1 MKKLIFRILGG
12 IVILIV
18 ALFVFVS
25 FTWDKKFEAPMPD
38 LKASKDPAII
48 ARGKY
53 LAFGPAH
60 CATCHIPM
68 DKIAAVDGGEVIPLS
83 GGWELDIPP
92 GTFRAPNLTPDMET
106 GIGKLTDG
114 QIARALRH
122 AVKHDGSMLFPFMPF
137 QEMSDDDVIALI
149 SFLRSQP
156 AVKNEMKKTELK
168 FLGKALMAFGV
179 MKPDKPKTTPPKF
192 MVPDTTAAYGSYL
205 ANTVAN
211 CVGCQTDRDLKTG
224 KFIGKPLAGGFQMPA
239 DAFSEG
245 YSFITPN
252 LTPDMETGR
261 IAKWDRE
268 QFINRFHSG
277 RVYKTS
283 PMPWGFFSRIN
294 DTELKALYAYLTSVQ
309 PVENKIDKSV
319 FLPGEKLPPAN

>member
-1 MKKLIFRILGG
+1 MKKFLIRTLAG
-12 IVILIV
+12 IVILITGLV
-18 ALFVFVS
+18 IFIFL
-25 FTWDKKFEAPMPD
+25 TWEKTFDAPMPA
-38 LKASKDPAII
+38 LKASTDSAVI

-60 CATCHIPM
+60 CATCHVPM
-68 DKIAAVDGGEVIPLS
+68 DKIAEVDAGMEIPLS

-106 GIGKLTDG
+106 GIGKFSDG
-114 QIARALRH
+114 QLARALRH

-137 QEMSDDDVIALI
+137 QEMCDDDVVALI

-156 AVKNEMKKTELK
+156 AVKHDMKKTELK

-179 MKPDKPKTTPPKF
+179 MKPDKPKSTPPKTIT
-192 MVPDTTAAYGSYL
+192 PDTTAAYGAYL

-211 CVGCQTDRDLKTG
+211 CVGCHTDRDLKTG
-224 KFIGKPLAGGFQMPA
+224 KFTGKPLAGGFKMPA
-239 DAFSEG
+239 DDFSQG

-252 LTPDMETGR
+252 LTPDMETGK
-261 IAKWDRE
+261 IAKWDQE
-268 QFINRFHSG
+268 QFVNRFHSG
-277 RVYKTS
+277 RVYKGS

-294 DTELKALYAYLTSVQ
+294 DTELKALYAYISTVQ
-309 PVENKIDKSV
+309 PVANKIEKSV
-319 FLPGEKLPPAN
+319 FEPGEKLPE